1 MATKLSGIQRKEQR
15 TGYLFIMP
23 ALLHL
28 LLFAVI
34 PIFFAL
40 YLSFLDWDILG
51 ETIFEAGFAGL
62 QNYANQF
69 EDTGFW
75 NAMWNST
82 RYAAA
87 SVILSVIVGLG
98 VAVMVAQKL
107 RGVQI
112 FRTLYYIPAI
122 SSGVAISM
130 LWIYVY
136 LPETGLINTMLGAMG
151 FDNTT
156 AFLDEVG
163 LAMWALVFMSIWT
176 GLGPKMIIFL
186 AGIMGVPPALYE
198 AAEMDGATKWTQFRH
213 VTLPLLAPTTFF
225 VMVTST
231 ITAFQVFTEI
241 YMMTQGGPMNTTDVV
256 GYHIYTTAWVKFDMG
271 GAAAQSFILLVVIAA
286 IAYFQYRFM
295 RNQLEGYSVD

>member
-1 MATKLSGIQRKEQR
+1 MATNLSGIQRKEQR
-15 TGYLFIMP
+15 TGYMFIMP

-28 LLFAVI
+28 VLFAVI

-51 ETIFEAGFAGL
+51 EPIFEAGFAGL
-62 QNYANQF
+62 QNYLNQF

-198 AAEMDGATKWTQFRH
+198 AAEMDGATKWTQF
-213 VTLPLLAPTTFF
+213 
-225 VMVTST
+225 
-231 ITAFQVFTEI
+231 
-241 YMMTQGGPMNTTDVV
+241 
-256 GYHIYTTAWVKFDMG
+256 
-271 GAAAQSFILLVVIAA
+271 
-286 IAYFQYRFM
+286 
-295 RNQLEGYSVD
+295 